1 MLSAYSAE
9 FILSGEFLRIGSV
22 GGGVRRGGGFA
33 YLERRREDHAAG
45 LRLGARL
52 VFHDNADRLLRDLA
66 QRLVDG
72 GKHWCHHGAELDIVH
87 EIHRPSGNVY
97 ELVRPGHHH
106 HHLICTECGKTE
118 CIDICPM
125 NKIYEK
131 EAEKRGF
138 LVTGHVFEF
147 YGICWSCRSKAK
159 K

>member
-1 MLSAYSAE
+1 MEKNQSP
-9 FILSGEFLRIGSV
+9 
-22 GGGVRRGGGFA
+22 
-33 YLERRREDHAAG
+33 LERLREKGYKITPQRRAVLTAFDSCGPFPTVQQLQAKVRK
-45 LRLGARL
+45 LQPDVSLDTIYRNLT
-52 VFHDNADRLLRDLA
+52 LLT
-66 QRLVDG
+66 
-72 GKHWCHHGAELDIVH
+72 ELDIVH

>member
-1 MLSAYSAE
+1 MEKSHSPLDQ
-9 FILSGEFLRIGSV
+9 LREKGYKITPQRRAVVTALDACGPFPTV
-22 GGGVRRGGGFA
+22 QQLQENVRKTQPDVSLDTIYRN
-33 YLERRREDHAAG
+33 LTLLTD
-45 LRLGARL
+45 LG
-52 VFHDNADRLLRDLA
+52 
-66 QRLVDG
+66 
-72 GKHWCHHGAELDIVH
+72 IVH
-87 EIHRPSGNVY
+87 EIHRTSGNVY
-97 ELVRPGHHH
+97 ELVKPGHHH

-138 LVTGHVFEF
+138 LVTGHIFEF